1 MRIGKTDAPFSAI
14 STSTHET
21 ITVRGKDLCGDIMG
35 KVDFTSY
42 FWFLV
47 TGQEPSETQ
56 VYFANAVLAA
66 IAEHGLVP
74 SVVAA
79 RMTYA
84 AAPEAFQGAVAAGL
98 LGCGTV
104 VLGSAEVC
112 GRFIADLCAKARE
125 SGDIE
130 GEALKGVQSLR
141 VEKKPIPGFG
151 HPLHSEGDPR
161 ANLLFS
167 MAEERGVV
175 GEHITM
181 LRAVKAAI
189 PKVLGRELPVNVNGA
204 IPTVMLD
211 VGFPLAALKGISLL
225 ARTASL
231 IGHLQEESERGIGFI
246 MSGAA
251 AGAIDY
257 DGPDA

>member
-1 MRIGKTDAPFSAI
+1 MRIGKTDAPYSAI
-14 STSTHET
+14 STSTHEA
-21 ITVRGKDLCGDIMG
+21 ITVRGKDLCRDIMG

-47 TGQEPSETQ
+47 TGEEPSETQ
-56 VYFANAVLAA
+56 VFFANAVLAA

-74 SVVAA
+74 SVVAS
-79 RMTYA
+79 RMTFA

-98 LGCGTV
+98 LGCGSV

-112 GRFIADLCAKARE
+112 GQFIAALCEKARE

-130 GEALKGVQSLR
+130 GEALNGVRSLR
-141 VEKKPIPGFG
+141 ARKKAIPGFG

-167 MAEERGVV
+167 MAEDRGVV
-175 GEHITM
+175 GEHVAM

-189 PKVLGRELPVNVNGA
+189 PEVIGRDLPVNVNGA

-231 IGHLQEESERGIGFI
+231 IGHLHEESERGIGFI
-246 MSGAA
+246 MSNAA
-251 AGAIDY
+251 AEAIEY
-257 DGPDA
+257 DGRES